1 MLAWLPRADADE
13 ENRQHA
19 FQGAECW
26 DSVWLASQAQLF
38 GHLVAAVN
46 AVPVDVVLSG
56 PQPFD

>member
-1 MLAWLPRADADE
+1 MAWLPRADADE

-26 DSVWLASQAQLF
+26 ESVWSAPQAQLF
-38 GHLVAAVN
+38 GDLVARVN
-46 AVPVDVVLSG
+46 EVPVDVIVSG